1 MKGTQYVV
9 RTNAERNTLNLQGRG
24 FLMLFVQSVKCIKI
38 ELNELFYTCRRH
50 FKGNYS
56 ILNSCRYQK
65 VINLNSGA
73 LRELNALYPDFTLL
87 QLDCRKAETL
97 FIRRWRKDDL
107 ILFPYTKNRHY
118 GKAEFNYSE
127 FVYNDRKYNSWL
139 KSNQFISNRSTYKL
153 LPGTLKEAE
162 EIFNKNVLPI
172 KKLLKE
178 IGDI

>member
-1 MKGTQYVV
+1 M
-9 RTNAERNTLNLQGRG
+9 LN
-24 FLMLFVQSVKCIKI
+24 
-38 ELNELFYTCRRH
+38 
-50 FKGNYS
+50 
-56 ILNSCRYQK
+56 ILK
-65 VINLNSGA
+65 LSGA

-87 QLDCRKAETL
+87 QLDCWKAETP

-107 ILFPYTKNRHY
+107 ILFPNTKNRHY

-127 FVYNDRKYNSWL
+127 FVYNDQKYNSWL

-153 LPGTLKEAE
+153 LSGTSKEVE

-172 KKLLKE
+172 KKLVKE

>member
-1 MKGTQYVV
+1 M
-9 RTNAERNTLNLQGRG
+9 
-24 FLMLFVQSVKCIKI
+24 
-38 ELNELFYTCRRH
+38 
-50 FKGNYS
+50 
-56 ILNSCRYQK
+56 
-65 VINLNSGA
+65 SGA

-87 QLDCRKAETL
+87 QLDCWKAETP

-107 ILFPYTKNRHY
+107 ILFPNTKNRHY

-127 FVYNDRKYNSWL
+127 FVYNDQKYNSWL

-153 LPGTLKEAE
+153 LSGTSKEAE

-172 KKLLKE
+172 KKLVKE